1 MNKREESIQE
11 KIDKMVRRI
20 VKKFKPEKIIL
31 FGSYARGTPTRDSDV
46 DLLIIMPV
54 SQNMR
59 LFFLP
64 YHHRTSPIGQMPSG
78 KLVPKK
84 SQMVSDQSR
93 NISVHIS
100 QTASAKLAATFPL
113 SWSQY

>member
-54 SQNMR
+54 SGSKR
-59 LFFLP
+59 EK
-64 YHHRTSPIGQMPSG
+64 RIEIGVALHDIRIPKDIIVATPDEVERRKNLVGTIIRPAIEEG
-78 KLVPKK
+78 KVLYV
-84 SQMVSDQSR
+84 R
-93 NISVHIS
+93 E
-100 QTASAKLAATFPL
+100 
-113 SWSQY
+113 